1 LRRLCF
7 CALILAAVAAGRAA
21 GVATSPAETAT
32 FNKDVAPI
40 IFEHCTSCHRP
51 GEIAPFSLQ
60 TYEDVR
66 QRARLIAEA
75 TEHRFMP
82 PWQPDP
88 AYGDFEGE
96 RRLSDDEIAV
106 IRQWVE
112 GGAIEGAAG
121 DLPRAPA
128 FTRGWQLGP
137 PDLVVTL
144 AKPFA
149 MPATGPDVFRNFVL
163 PVSIK
168 SRRFVRAI
176 EFRPGTSKAIHHARI
191 LIDESRESRWRDGQ
205 DAEPGF
211 GGMDAPGAHFP
222 DGHFLGWAAG
232 KSPTETPLAWP
243 IEAGTD
249 LVVQT
254 HLKPTGRA
262 EDVQPSIGLYFT
274 DKAPATTPLMIR
286 LGSRTFDIPAG
297 AANYAVTDSF
307 VMPVDA
313 EALRIYPHAHY
324 LGREMTVVAT
334 LPGGRT
340 ERLLHIANW
349 DFNWQDDYEYEKPVA
364 LPKGATLQMRYVFD
378 NSAANPNNPSAPPQR
393 VRFGPEATDEMADL
407 LVQVVA
413 KRPADAGT
421 LRADI
426 ARKSLAADIAGEEKR
441 IADVPADYEIRNS
454 LGVHYVQA
462 GRVDDAVG
470 QFEASLGLA
479 PDHAVAHY
487 NLGVIATNRGRL
499 DEARA
504 HFERALA
511 ARPDFAEAHGNFGVL
526 LARQGHTADARNH
539 FQRALEIK
547 PDNVP
552 AHNNLGRL
560 LLADGRAGDAI
571 EHFEHIVRLLP
582 DNVAA
587 LDALAQAYAMDRRF
601 DQAMRF
607 GQQALARAIAA
618 RNDALAR
625 EIRQRLQ
632 QYQQDGEP

>member
-1 LRRLCF
+1 
-7 CALILAAVAAGRAA
+7 
-21 GVATSPAETAT
+21 
-32 FNKDVAPI
+32 
-40 IFEHCTSCHRP
+40 
-51 GEIAPFSLQ
+51 
-60 TYEDVR
+60 
-66 QRARLIAEA
+66 
-75 TEHRFMP
+75 
-82 PWQPDP
+82 
-88 AYGDFEGE
+88 
-96 RRLSDDEIAV
+96 
-106 IRQWVE
+106 
-112 GGAIEGAAG
+112 
-121 DLPRAPA
+121 
-128 FTRGWQLGP
+128 
-137 PDLVVTL
+137 
-144 AKPFA
+144 
-149 MPATGPDVFRNFVL
+149 
-163 PVSIK
+163 
-168 SRRFVRAI
+168 
-176 EFRPGTSKAIHHARI
+176 
-191 LIDESRESRWRDGQ
+191 
-205 DAEPGF
+205 
-211 GGMDAPGAHFP
+211 
-222 DGHFLGWAAG
+222 
-232 KSPTETPLAWP
+232 
-243 IEAGTD
+243 
-249 LVVQT
+249 VQT

-274 DKAPATTPLMIR
+274 AKSPATTPLMIR

-378 NSAANPNNPSAPPQR
+378 NSAANPNNPSTPPQR

-487 NLGVIATNRGRL
+487 NLGVIAMNRGRL
-499 DEARA
+499 DEARV

-539 FQRALEIK
+539 FQRALDIK

-625 EIRQRLQ
+625 QIRQRLQ